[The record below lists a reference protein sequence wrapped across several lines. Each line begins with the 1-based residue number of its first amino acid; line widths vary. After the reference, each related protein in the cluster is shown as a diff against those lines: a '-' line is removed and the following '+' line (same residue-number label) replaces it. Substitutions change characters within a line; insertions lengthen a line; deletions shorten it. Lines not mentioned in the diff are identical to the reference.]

1 MLRLFYCYRISILL
15 SIILLINACRKKDAL
30 PPNPLPPTVS
40 KPAATMILR
49 PNTQLIGDAVTG
61 YYAGLPS
68 DYDSV
73 TTKYPVLIYVP
84 GAGQFGNG
92 AVDLPL
98 LLKDGPAQLID
109 EKKFPSTFKV
119 NGQTFSMIVFT
130 PQLKGYSTTYNI
142 EAFIDFVKNN
152 YRTDSTRIYLS
163 GLSVGGSLSTDVASE
178 IPNSIAAV
186 VPMAGVSTDC
196 ASSNRCRLIA
206 QSNLPIWTFQSAD
219 DPVFNPEI
227 TKEFIAKVNSYAP
240 AVPAKLTMW
249 PNGGHDAWT
258 RALDP
263 SYKENGFNIYEW
275 MLQYHR

>member
-1 MLRLFYCYRISILL
+1 MLPAPLQ
-15 SIILLINACRKKDAL
+15 
-30 PPNPLPPTVS
+30 PPVS
-40 KPAATMILR
+40 KPAATMVLR
-49 PNTQLIGDAVTG
+49 PYSQTIGDAVAG

-73 TTKYPVLIYVP
+73 TTQYPVLIYIP

-142 EAFIDFVKNN
+142 ERFIDFVKKN
-152 YRTDSTRIYLS
+152 YRIDSTRIYLS

-178 IPNSIAAV
+178 IPKSIAAI
-186 VPMAGVSTDC
+186 VPMAGVSTDY
-196 ASSNRCRLIA
+196 ASTNKCQLIA
-206 QSNLPIWTFQSAD
+206 QANLPVWAFQSAD
-219 DPVFNPEI
+219 DPVFNPET
-227 TKEFIAKVNSYAP
+227 TKGFIAKINSFAP
-240 AVPAKLTMW
+240 TVLAKLTIW
-249 PNGGHDAWT
+249 PDGGHDAWT

-263 SYKENGFNIYEW
+263 SYKENGLNIYEW